1 MNNFVDNDEK
11 KIPKTV
17 VNANIFNGVIL
28 FVAVFSQ
35 LAMIKIINETQ
46 TELAALTYV
55 IFALI
60 VILSGLNFKLQ
71 NLKWL
76 NIINS
81 VIAILFAINLYVFLF
96 LIIGFWLLR
105 GHSERSEAILL
116 FFIITGLLRRSTPR
130 NGNVSEY
137 FQDFSLRSELWK
149 SGHCEKIAKF
159 LWQFSLSQ

>member
-1 MNNFVDNDEK
+1 MNNPVDNDEK

-17 VNANIFNGVIL
+17 VNANIFNGVTL

-46 TELAALTYV
+46 TEFAALSYV
-55 IFALI
+55 NFALI

-96 LIIGFWLLR
+96 LIIGF
-105 GHSERSEAILL
+105 
-116 FFIITGLLRRSTPR
+116 
-130 NGNVSEY
+130 
-137 FQDFSLRSELWK
+137 
-149 SGHCEKIAKF
+149 
-159 LWQFSLSQ
+159 

>member
-1 MNNFVDNDEK
+1 MNNFVDNEEK

-28 FVAVFSQ
+28 FFAVFSQ

-46 TELAALTYV
+46 TEFAALAYV

-96 LIIGFWLLR
+96 LIIGF
-105 GHSERSEAILL
+105 
-116 FFIITGLLRRSTPR
+116 
-130 NGNVSEY
+130 
-137 FQDFSLRSELWK
+137 
-149 SGHCEKIAKF
+149 
-159 LWQFSLSQ
+159 

>member
-1 MNNFVDNDEK
+1 MNNPVDNDEK

-17 VNANIFNGVIL
+17 VNANIFNGVTL

-46 TELAALTYV
+46 TEFAALTYV
-55 IFALI
+55 FFALI

-76 NIINS
+76 NSINS

-96 LIIGFWLLR
+96 LIIGF
-105 GHSERSEAILL
+105 
-116 FFIITGLLRRSTPR
+116 
-130 NGNVSEY
+130 
-137 FQDFSLRSELWK
+137 
-149 SGHCEKIAKF
+149 
-159 LWQFSLSQ
+159 

>member
-11 KIPKTV
+11 KIPITV
-17 VNANIFNGVIL
+17 VNSNIFNGVIL

-46 TELAALTYV
+46 TEFAALTYV

-96 LIIGFWLLR
+96 LIIGF
-105 GHSERSEAILL
+105 
-116 FFIITGLLRRSTPR
+116 
-130 NGNVSEY
+130 
-137 FQDFSLRSELWK
+137 
-149 SGHCEKIAKF
+149 
-159 LWQFSLSQ
+159 

>member
-1 MNNFVDNDEK
+1 MNNPVDNDEK

-17 VNANIFNGVIL
+17 VNANIFNGVTL

-46 TELAALTYV
+46 TEFAALTYV

-76 NIINS
+76 NSINS
-81 VIAILFAINLYVFLF
+81 VIAILFAINLYVFFML
-96 LIIGFWLLR
+96 
-105 GHSERSEAILL
+105 
-116 FFIITGLLRRSTPR
+116 
-130 NGNVSEY
+130 
-137 FQDFSLRSELWK
+137 
-149 SGHCEKIAKF
+149 
-159 LWQFSLSQ
+159 

>member
-1 MNNFVDNDEK
+1 MNNPVDNDEK
-11 KIPKTV
+11 KIPKKV
-17 VNANIFNGVIL
+17 VNANIFNGVTL

-46 TELAALTYV
+46 TEFAALTYV

-76 NIINS
+76 NSINS

-96 LIIGFWLLR
+96 LIIGF
-105 GHSERSEAILL
+105 
-116 FFIITGLLRRSTPR
+116 
-130 NGNVSEY
+130 
-137 FQDFSLRSELWK
+137 
-149 SGHCEKIAKF
+149 
-159 LWQFSLSQ
+159 

>member
-1 MNNFVDNDEK
+1 MNNPVDNDEK
-11 KIPKTV
+11 KISKTV
-17 VNANIFNGVIL
+17 VNANIFNGVTL

-46 TELAALTYV
+46 TEFAALTYV

-76 NIINS
+76 NSINS

-96 LIIGFWLLR
+96 LIIGF
-105 GHSERSEAILL
+105 
-116 FFIITGLLRRSTPR
+116 
-130 NGNVSEY
+130 
-137 FQDFSLRSELWK
+137 
-149 SGHCEKIAKF
+149 
-159 LWQFSLSQ
+159 

>member
-1 MNNFVDNDEK
+1 MNNPVDNDEK

-17 VNANIFNGVIL
+17 VNANIFNGVTL

-35 LAMIKIINETQ
+35 LAMIKIINETK
-46 TELAALTYV
+46 TEFAALTYV

-76 NIINS
+76 NSINS

-96 LIIGFWLLR
+96 LIIGF
-105 GHSERSEAILL
+105 
-116 FFIITGLLRRSTPR
+116 
-130 NGNVSEY
+130 
-137 FQDFSLRSELWK
+137 
-149 SGHCEKIAKF
+149 
-159 LWQFSLSQ
+159 

>member
-1 MNNFVDNDEK
+1 MNNPVDNDEK

-17 VNANIFNGVIL
+17 VNANIFNGLTL

-46 TELAALTYV
+46 TEFAALTYV

-96 LIIGFWLLR
+96 LIIGF
-105 GHSERSEAILL
+105 
-116 FFIITGLLRRSTPR
+116 
-130 NGNVSEY
+130 
-137 FQDFSLRSELWK
+137 
-149 SGHCEKIAKF
+149 
-159 LWQFSLSQ
+159 

>member
-11 KIPKTV
+11 KIPKTF

-46 TELAALTYV
+46 TEFAALTYV

-96 LIIGFWLLR
+96 LIIGF
-105 GHSERSEAILL
+105 
-116 FFIITGLLRRSTPR
+116 
-130 NGNVSEY
+130 
-137 FQDFSLRSELWK
+137 
-149 SGHCEKIAKF
+149 
-159 LWQFSLSQ
+159 